1 MFKRKGYFLI
11 AAGIL
16 IIILAILFL
25 HKPVKEQPST
35 LPLPTAIPSN
45 TPMPS
50 QFPTPSLAPKTVKL
64 LNPNATSVPGGT
76 RGQITCD
83 YKIPAGPNE
92 YGTASIESNWN
103 NLVLG
108 KNGSA
113 KLDVC
118 VSVNSSSSLMASD
131 NRVNGSRVDSAPW
144 ISLSTEYVF
153 TLYDDHGGDLLD
165 CGGTV
170 LDSCNLTSSSINTP
184 APASN
189 GFGR

>member
-11 AAGIL
+11 AAGVL
-16 IIILAILFL
+16 IIILVILFL
-25 HKPVKEQPST
+25 HKSVKEQPLI
-35 LPLPTAIPSN
+35 LPPPTTMPSN
-45 TPMPS
+45 TPTPL
-50 QFPTPSLAPKTVKL
+50 QFPTPPSTPKTTKS
-64 LNPNATSVPGGT
+64 LNPNTTSVPGGT

-92 YGTASIESNWN
+92 FGTADIESNWN
-103 NLVLG
+103 NLTLG

-118 VSVNSSSSLMASD
+118 VSVNGSSSLMASD
-131 NRVNGSRVDSAPW
+131 NHVNGSRVDSAPW

-153 TLYDDHGGDLLD
+153 TLYDDHGGDLPD